1 MYRWI
6 VVFVGLVFLVGCGPS
21 VELRSDPVSISGK
34 LTVGGKPLGDV
45 VFNLH
50 PMEGQH
56 PVPIQVGS
64 DGSFSGKA
72 IPGKYTYYV
81 SAKDA
86 NPGALEKVVAK
97 FREADLS
104 RSIIIGAD
112 KATFDIAL
120 D

>member
-6 VVFVGLVFLVGCGPS
+6 IVFLGLAFLVGCGPR
-21 VELRSDPVSISGK
+21 VEIRSEPVSVSGK
-34 LTVGGKPLGDV
+34 LTVGGNPLGDV
-45 VFNLH
+45 VFHLH
-50 PMEGQH
+50 PLEGQH
-56 PVPIQVGS
+56 PVPFQVGA
-64 DGSFSGKA
+64 DGSFNGTA

-97 FREADLS
+97 FRESDLS